1 MDASMRGRGAHRVAA
16 AGVVAGAVL
25 LLVLLALPIGALLLR
40 GGPTGLAQL
49 GADAELRGSLWLTA
63 QTATV
68 ATLLTVLLGTP
79 LAYLLARDRMP
90 LGGFVGALL
99 DLPLLIPHPVAGM
112 ALLLAFGRA
121 SPAGLALSQ
130 LGLAIVG
137 SRTGI
142 VLALLVVAAALYVCA
157 GRESLAGVFVC

>member
-1 MDASMRGRGAHRVAA
+1 SRGAHRVAA
-16 AGVVAGAVL
+16 AGVVAGALL
-25 LLVLLALPIGALLLR
+25 LLVLLALPIAALVLR
-40 GGPTGLAQL
+40 GGMTGLEQL
-49 GADAELRGSLWLTA
+49 GSDRELRHALLLTA

-68 ATLLTVLLGTP
+68 ATFVTVVLGTP
-79 LAYLLARDRMP
+79 LAYLLARDRVP
-90 LGGFVGALL
+90 AGTLVGALL

-121 SPAGLALSQ
+121 SPAGAALAQ

-142 VLALLVVAAALYVCA
+142 VLAMLSVAAPLYVSA
-157 GRESLAGVFVC
+157 AREAIARVDV